1 MTELT
6 EEQQLLLRNIMGG
19 IWKTNP
25 VSTEPV
31 IELVKWNVFAALA
44 ANGSDY
50 DCHLNGYSTGGYEGR
65 VSSKI
70 VSFDKETMIGTTR
83 SGRQYRLTGQPG
95 YDGDASY
102 VRDRW
107 LSINKL
113 TEEDV
118 TDVTGEYLTQNDDI
132 QSSNTGSI

>member
-1 MTELT
+1 MSELT
-6 EEQQLLLRNIMGG
+6 EEEKIMRNIMGG
-19 IWKTNP
+19 VWKTNP

-31 IELVKWNVFAALA
+31 IELVKWNVFAVLA
-44 ANGSDY
+44 PNGVDY
-50 DCHLNGYSTGGYEGR
+50 DSHFNGYNTSEYEGR

-70 VSFDKETMIGTTR
+70 MAFDKETMIGTTR
-83 SGRQYRLTGQPG
+83 SGRQYRLTDLPG

-113 TEEDV
+113 TEKDV
-118 TDVTGEYLTQNDDI
+118 TDVTGEYLTDDNI
-132 QSSNTGSI
+132 QSSNSG

>member
-1 MTELT
+1 M
-6 EEQQLLLRNIMGG
+6 
-19 IWKTNP
+19 
-25 VSTEPV
+25 V
-31 IELVKWNVFAALA
+31 
-44 ANGSDY
+44 
-50 DCHLNGYSTGGYEGR
+50 
-65 VSSKI
+65 
-70 VSFDKETMIGTTR
+70 GTTR

-102 VRDRW
+102 VRDQW

-118 TDVTGEYLTQNDDI
+118 TDVTGEYLIQNDDI

>member
-1 MTELT
+1 MSELT
-6 EEQQLLLRNIMGG
+6 EEEKIIRNIMGG
-19 IWKTNP
+19 IWKTDS
-25 VSTEPV
+25 VSTEPA

-44 ANGSDY
+44 QNGVDY
-50 DCHLNGYSTGGYEGR
+50 DSHFNGYSTSGYEGR

-70 VSFDKETMIGTTR
+70 VAFDKETMIGTTR

-118 TDVTGEYLTQNDDI
+118 TDVTGEYLTDDNI
-132 QSSNTGSI
+132 QSSNSG

>member
-1 MTELT
+1 MNELT
-6 EEQQLLLRNIMGG
+6 EEQKIIRNIMGG
-19 IWKTNP
+19 VWKTNP

-31 IELVKWNVFAALA
+31 IELVRWNVFAVLA
-44 ANGSDY
+44 QNGVSY
-50 DCHLNGYSTGGYEGR
+50 DSHFNGYNTSGYEGR

-70 VSFDKETMIGTTR
+70 VSFEKDTMIGTTR
-83 SGRQYRLTGQPG
+83 SGRQYRLTGPPG

-102 VRDRW
+102 IRDQW

-118 TDVTGEYLTQNDDI
+118 TDVTREYLTDDNL
-132 QSSNTGSI
+132 QSSNTG